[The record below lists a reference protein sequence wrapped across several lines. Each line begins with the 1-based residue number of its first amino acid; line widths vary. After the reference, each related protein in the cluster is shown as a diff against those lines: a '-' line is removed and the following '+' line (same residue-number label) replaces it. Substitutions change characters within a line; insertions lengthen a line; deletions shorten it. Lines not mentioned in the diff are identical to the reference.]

1 VIIRL
6 MKLRTRLTLSSSII
20 TIVVITIML
29 IILELGIDDLTILNI
44 QTSNQGINE
53 IVDKNVDLA

>member
-1 VIIRL
+1 

-44 QTSNQGINE
+44 RTSNQGIRFDD
-53 IVDKNVDLA
+53 VTVMVLKRD

>member
-1 VIIRL
+1 
-6 MKLRTRLTLSSSII
+6 
-20 TIVVITIML
+20 ML

>member
-1 VIIRL
+1 
-6 MKLRTRLTLSSSII
+6 MKLRTRLTLSSAVI

-44 QTSNQGINE
+44 RTSNQGIRFDD
-53 IVDKNVDLA
+53 VTVMVLKRD